1 MKKVLMMAVA
11 AMMAT
16 MSANAQYKAETWSLQ
31 PMIGIGLSSVTNMD
45 YHPLT
50 GKTDNTLT
58 GAVQVGVEAEYMLT
72 KQFSVAGGLN
82 YTMQGC
88 GWSNAKDKSTG
99 VEYKNMRME
108 LGYFKIPIV
117 ANCYLGSGFAVKA
130 GVQFAFLTDAH
141 LKMTAESTASGYDT
155 TYDISADFKKDCET
169 FEFAIPLGVSY
180 EFKNHWVL
188 DARYQLSLSKLN
200 KESANKDNK
209 NSLFMLTCGYK
220 FKL

>member
-1 MKKVLMMAVA
+1 MMVVA

-16 MSANAQYKAETWSLQ
+16 MSASAQYKAETWSIQ

-45 YHPLT
+45 NHPLT
-50 GKTDNTLT
+50 GKKVDNTLT
-58 GAVQVGVEAEYMLT
+58 GAVMLGVEAEYMLT

-88 GWSNAKDKSTG
+88 GWDNVKSG
-99 VEYKNMRME
+99 GIEYKKLRMD
-108 LGYFKIPIV
+108 LGYIKIPIV

-130 GVQFAFLTDAH
+130 GVQFGFMTDAH
-141 LKMTAESTASGYDT
+141 LKMTTESTLSGYDVT
-155 TYDISADFKKDCET
+155 TNFSADFKKACEK
-169 FEFAIPLGVSY
+169 FEFAIPLGISY
-180 EFKNHWVL
+180 EFKDHWVL

-200 KESANKDNK
+200 KESADKDNK

>member
-1 MKKVLMMAVA
+1 MKKVMMMVVA

-16 MSANAQYKAETWSLQ
+16 MSANAQYKAETWSIQ
-31 PMIGIGLSSVTNMD
+31 PMIGLGLSAITNMD

-50 GKTDNTLT
+50 GKKVDNTLT
-58 GAVQVGVEAEYMLT
+58 GAVMLGVEAEYMLT

-88 GWSNAKDKSTG
+88 GWDNVKSGST
-99 VEYKNMRME
+99 EYKKLRMD
-108 LGYFKIPIV
+108 LGYIKIPIV

-130 GVQFAFLTDAH
+130 GVQFGFMTDAH
-141 LKMTAESTASGYDT
+141 LKMTTESTLSGYDVT
-155 TYDISADFKKDCET
+155 TNISADFKKDLEK
-169 FEFAIPLGVSY
+169 FEFAIPLGISY
-180 EFKNHWVL
+180 EFKDHWVL

>member
-31 PMIGIGLSSVTNMD
+31 PVIGIGLSSVTNMD

-99 VEYKNMRME
+99 VNIR
-108 LGYFKIPIV
+108 ICVWNWAI
-117 ANCYLGSGFAVKA
+117 
-130 GVQFAFLTDAH
+130 
-141 LKMTAESTASGYDT
+141 LKFPLWPTAT
-155 TYDISADFKKDCET
+155 
-169 FEFAIPLGVSY
+169 
-180 EFKNHWVL
+180 
-188 DARYQLSLSKLN
+188 
-200 KESANKDNK
+200 
-209 NSLFMLTCGYK
+209 
-220 FKL
+220 